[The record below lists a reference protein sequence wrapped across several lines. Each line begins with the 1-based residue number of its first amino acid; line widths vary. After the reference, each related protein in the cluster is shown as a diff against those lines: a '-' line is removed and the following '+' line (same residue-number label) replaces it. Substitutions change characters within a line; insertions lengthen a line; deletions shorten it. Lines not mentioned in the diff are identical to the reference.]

1 MTTPNET
8 ADIITRRLLEGFRQ
22 AMAGRGVKFYAL
34 ELGLNHETLLH
45 KVEPDNLK
53 DALTLR
59 QVVRLLAMVDA
70 GQVMRPLAESLGGQW
85 LTLPDVS
92 TVGEDVF
99 RLVTETAK
107 EFGDWSNALLA
118 GADPNSPGG
127 TSYTEAELDDCE
139 RELDEMVSKA
149 RAALAATRSRKA
161 QPAEVFHLKKRG

>member
-8 ADIITRRLLEGFRQ
+8 ADIITRRLLQGFRQ

-85 LTLPDVS
+85 LTLPDAS
-92 TVGEDVF
+92 AVGQDVH
-99 RLVTETAK
+99 RAMTEAIK
-107 EFGDWSNALLA
+107 EVGDISAALLA
-118 GADPNSPGG
+118 GSDPTSPGG
-127 TSYTEAELDDCE
+127 TRYTEAELDVVDK
-139 RELDEMVSKA
+139 ELDEAVAKLRQAVAAA
-149 RAALAATRSRKA
+149 RARKVV
-161 QPAEVFHLKKRG
+161 PAGVVHMKKQG